1 MMSDESNQLKI
12 AIIVPYRDL
21 HPAQK
26 RAEHLK
32 KFIDYMGPFMQKAIT
47 QFSNNSIFH
56 IFIVEQSPEHKF
68 NRGALLNLGFIEA
81 SKQGYNV
88 FIFHDVDLLPG
99 DSIAPYYV
107 KNPKI
112 PIHIARCWDR
122 YKGQE
127 YLGGIISISGKN
139 FTDLNGYPNNYWGW
153 GGEDDELRRRV
164 NDINL
169 EIENPK
175 EEDCE
180 ITDLEDM
187 DLQQKLQLLREN
199 QDWKN
204 MKKRELKDEHSSTWQ
219 TNGINSIEGEYSDI
233 KYEKINVYT
242 TKITVEL
249 VNDDKEEGE
258 DKKDEGEDKKD
269 EEIVE
274 AKKDEEIVEE
284 KQSLHNKKPQQS
296 LHNKK
301 KGNVISSIYS
311 RGLITRNIVLQIT
324 NIGKNIKETLENS
337 IAFNFE
343 GKCLVEG
350 FIKPNSSKIISYSSG
365 LIERGNL
372 ISFEIIFECDICFP
386 VEGTK
391 ITCIAKNIT
400 KAGIRAESA
409 FDVPSPI
416 VVFIARDH
424 HYNVSDFGSI
434 KEDDKF
440 TVRVIGQRFEL
451 NDKFISI
458 IGEFVKEKPD
468 YRKLKKTETKA
479 RLVFE
484 E

>member
-1 MMSDESNQLKI
+1 MSNQLKI

-47 QFSNNSIFH
+47 QFSNNSTFH
-56 IFIVEQSPEHKF
+56 IFIVEQSPEYKF

-107 KNPKI
+107 KNPEI

-122 YKGQE
+122 YKGEE

-169 EIENPK
+169 QIENPK

-180 ITDLEDM
+180 ITDLEEM
-187 DLQQKLQLLREN
+187 NLQEKLELLRKN
-199 QDWKN
+199 ADWKN
-204 MKKRELKDEHSSTWQ
+204 MKKREGKEEHSSTWRD
-219 TNGINSIEGEYSDI
+219 NGVNSIEGEYSGI
-233 KYEKINVYT
+233 KDEKINAYT
-242 TKITVEL
+242 TKITVDL
-249 VNDDKEEGE
+249 INDNPEEEGKKNEEVVEE
-258 DKKDEGEDKKD
+258 DKKGKKD
-269 EEIVE
+269 E
-274 AKKDEEIVEE
+274 AEET
-284 KQSLHNKKPQQS
+284 QPKKPQPS

-311 RGLITRNIVLQIT
+311 RGLITRNVTLAIT

-337 IAFNFE
+337 IVFNFE

-350 FIKPNSSKIISYSSG
+350 FVKPNSSKIIAYSSG

-424 HYNVSDFGSI
+424 HYNVADFGSI

-468 YRKLKKTETKA
+468 YRKSKKPEAKA

-484 E
+484 A

>member
-1 MMSDESNQLKI
+1 MSAISNKLKI

-26 RAEHLK
+26 RAEHLEQ
-32 KFIDYMGPFMQKAIT
+32 FIAYMGPFMEKAIQ
-47 QFSNNSIFH
+47 QFNNNASFH

-68 NRGALLNLGFIEA
+68 NRGALLNVGFIEA

-99 DSIAPYYV
+99 ESIASYYV
-107 KNPKI
+107 KNPEI

-122 YKGQE
+122 YKGEE

-139 FTDLNGYPNNYWGW
+139 YTDLNGYPNNYWGW

-164 NDINL
+164 NEIKL
-169 EIENPK
+169 QIENP
-175 EEDCE
+175 EEENCE
-180 ITDLEDM
+180 ITDLEGM
-187 DLQQKLQLLREN
+187 NLQEKLQVLREN
-199 QDWKN
+199 EEWKN
-204 MKKRELKDEHSSTWQ
+204 MKKRELKAQHSATWQ
-219 TNGINSIEGEYSDI
+219 TNGINSIESEYTDVR
-233 KYEKINVYT
+233 EAQINPYT
-242 TKITVEL
+242 TKITVDLINSE
-249 VNDDKEEGE
+249 DESGE
-258 DKKDEGEDKKD
+258 K
-269 EEIVE
+269 VAE
-274 AKKDEEIVEE
+274 AADVAEEE
-284 KQSLHNKKPQQS
+284 KQPKKSEKALQS
-296 LHNKK
+296 KK
-301 KGNVISSIYS
+301 KGNIITSIYS
-311 RGLITRNIVLQIT
+311 RGLITRNVTLTIT
-324 NIGKNIKETLENS
+324 NIGKNIKETLEKA

-350 FIKPNSSKIISYSSG
+350 FIKPNSSKIITYSSG
-365 LIERGNL
+365 LIERGNI

-391 ITCIAKNIT
+391 ISCVAKNIT
-400 KAGIRAESA
+400 KAGIRGESA

-424 HYNVSDFGSI
+424 HYNVAEFGTV

-458 IGEFVKEKPD
+458 IGELVKEKPD
-468 YRKLKKTETKA
+468 YKKIKKPETKA
-479 RLVFE
+479 KAKLVFE
-484 E
+484 

>member
-1 MMSDESNQLKI
+1 MSTESNQLKI

-32 KFIDYMGPFMQKAIT
+32 QFIAYMGPFMKKAIS
-47 QFSNNSIFH
+47 QFSSKSIFH

-107 KNPKI
+107 KNPEI

-122 YKGQE
+122 YKGEE

-169 EIENPK
+169 QIENPK

-180 ITDLEDM
+180 ITDLEEM
-187 DLQQKLQLLREN
+187 NLQEKLELLRKN
-199 QDWKN
+199 ANWKN
-204 MKKRELKDEHSSTWQ
+204 MKKREGKEEHSSTWRD
-219 TNGINSIEGEYSDI
+219 NGINSIEGEYSGI
-233 KYEKINVYT
+233 KDEKINDYT
-242 TKITVEL
+242 TKITVDL
-249 VNDDKEEGE
+249 INDNPEEEGKKNEEVVEE
-258 DKKDEGEDKKD
+258 DKKGKKD
-269 EEIVE
+269 E
-274 AKKDEEIVEE
+274 AEET
-284 KQSLHNKKPQQS
+284 QPKKPQPS

-311 RGLITRNIVLQIT
+311 RGLITRNVTLAIT

-337 IAFNFE
+337 IVFNFE

-350 FIKPNSSKIISYSSG
+350 FVKPNSSKIIAYSSG

-424 HYNVSDFGSI
+424 HYNVADFGSI

-468 YRKLKKTETKA
+468 YRKSKKPEAKA

-484 E
+484 A

>member
-1 MMSDESNQLKI
+1 MMSTESNQLKI
-12 AIIVPYRDL
+12 AIIVPFRDL
-21 HPAQK
+21 QPVQK

-32 KFIDYMGPFMQKAIT
+32 QFIAYMGPFMKKAIS
-47 QFSNNSIFH
+47 QFSNNSTFH
-56 IFIVEQSPEHKF
+56 IFIVEQSPEYKF

-99 DSIAPYYV
+99 DSMAPYYI

-139 FTDLNGYPNNYWGW
+139 FNELNGYPNNYWGW

-164 NDINL
+164 NEINL

-180 ITDLEDM
+180 ITDLEEM
-187 DLQQKLQLLREN
+187 NLEEKLQLLREN

-204 MKKRELKDEHSSTWQ
+204 MRKNELKEQHSSTWRD
-219 TNGINSIEGEYSDI
+219 NGVNSIEGEYSGITD
-233 KYEKINVYT
+233 EEINDYT

-249 VNDDKEEGE
+249 VNLEPEENEEGKKDKEVEEIEE
-258 DKKDEGEDKKD
+258 DKKDKID
-269 EEIVE
+269 EP
-274 AKKDEEIVEE
+274 EE
-284 KQSLHNKKPQQS
+284 KPKKQQS

-301 KGNVISSIYS
+301 KGNVITSIYS
-311 RGLITRNIVLQIT
+311 RGLITRNVTLAIT

-350 FIKPNSSKIISYSSG
+350 FVKPNSSKIISYSSG

-424 HYNVSDFGSI
+424 HYNVADFGSI
-434 KEDDKF
+434 KEEDKF

-468 YRKLKKTETKA
+468 YKKMKKPEAKA

>member
-1 MMSDESNQLKI
+1 MSAISNKLKI

-32 KFIDYMGPFMQKAIT
+32 KFIAYMGPFMEKAIQ
-47 QFSNNSIFH
+47 QFNNNASFH
-56 IFIVEQSPEHKF
+56 IFIVEQSPDHKF

-99 DSIAPYYV
+99 DAIASYYV
-107 KNPKI
+107 KNPEI

-122 YKGQE
+122 YKGEE

-164 NDINL
+164 NEINL
-169 EIENPK
+169 QIENP
-175 EEDCE
+175 EEENCE
-180 ITDLEDM
+180 ITDLEGM
-187 DLQQKLQLLREN
+187 NLQEKLQVLREN
-199 QDWKN
+199 EDWKN
-204 MKKRELKDEHSSTWQ
+204 MRKRELKEEHSSTWRD
-219 TNGINSIEGEYSDI
+219 NGVNSIEGEYLDL
-233 KYEKINVYT
+233 KDEKINDYT
-242 TKITVEL
+242 TKIIVEL
-249 VNDDKEEGE
+249 IYSDESGNLVLPQKEDEATKVDKET
-258 DKKDEGEDKKD
+258 
-269 EEIVE
+269 EEAEVVE
-274 AKKDEEIVEE
+274 EE
-284 KQSLHNKKPQQS
+284 KQPKKSEKALQS
-296 LHNKK
+296 KK
-301 KGNVISSIYS
+301 KGNIITSIYS
-311 RGLITRNIVLQIT
+311 RGLITRNVTLSIT
-324 NIGKNIKETLENS
+324 NIGKNIKETLEKT

-350 FIKPNSSKIISYSSG
+350 FIKPGSSKIITYSSG
-365 LIERGNL
+365 LIERGNI

-391 ITCIAKNIT
+391 ISCVAKNIT

-424 HYNVSDFGSI
+424 HYNMSEFGTI
-434 KEDDKF
+434 KEDDKL

-458 IGEFVKEKPD
+458 IGELVKEKPD
-468 YRKLKKTETKA
+468 YRKMKKPETKA
-479 RLVFE
+479 KAKLVFE

>member
-1 MMSDESNQLKI
+1 MSDNSKQLKI

-26 RAEHLK
+26 RAEHLEQ
-32 KFIDYMGPFMQKAIT
+32 FIAYMGPFMEKAIK
-47 QFSNNSIFH
+47 QFNNNASFH
-56 IFIVEQSPEHKF
+56 IFIVEQSPDHKF

-81 SKQGYNV
+81 RKQGYNV

-99 DSIAPYYV
+99 ESIASYYI
-107 KNPKI
+107 KNPEN

-122 YKGQE
+122 YKGEE

-139 FTDLNGYPNNYWGW
+139 FTNLNGYPNNYWGW

-164 NDINL
+164 NEINL
-169 EIENPK
+169 QIENPE

-180 ITDLEDM
+180 ITDLEEM
-187 DLQQKLQLLREN
+187 NLQEKLQVLREN

-204 MKKRELKDEHSSTWQ
+204 MKKRELKEEHSSTWRS
-219 TNGINSIEGEYSDI
+219 NGINSIEGIYTDI
-233 KYEKINVYT
+233 HEAEINEYT

-249 VNDDKEEGE
+249 VNSEDDTGKE
-258 DKKDEGEDKKD
+258 
-269 EEIVE
+269 
-274 AKKDEEIVEE
+274 EE
-284 KQSLHNKKPQQS
+284 KQIKKSEKGLQ
-296 LHNKK
+296 NKK
-301 KGNVISSIYS
+301 KGNIITSIYS
-311 RGLITRNIVLQIT
+311 RGLITRNVTLSIT
-324 NIGKNIKETLENS
+324 NIGKNIKETLEKT

-350 FIKPNSSKIISYSSG
+350 FIKPNSSKIITYSSG

-391 ITCIAKNIT
+391 ISCIAKNIT

-424 HYNVSDFGSI
+424 HYNVSEFATV

-458 IGEFVKEKPD
+458 IGELVKEKPD
-468 YRKLKKTETKA
+468 YRKFKKPEVKSK
-479 RLVFE
+479 LVFE

>member
-1 MMSDESNQLKI
+1 
-12 AIIVPYRDL
+12 
-21 HPAQK
+21 
-26 RAEHLK
+26 
-32 KFIDYMGPFMQKAIT
+32 MGF
-47 QFSNNSIFH
+47 
-56 IFIVEQSPEHKF
+56 
-68 NRGALLNLGFIEA
+68 LEA

-99 DSIAPYYV
+99 ESIASYYV
-107 KNPKI
+107 KNPEI

-122 YKGQE
+122 YKGEE

-139 FTDLNGYPNNYWGW
+139 FTKLNGYPNNYWGW

-164 NDINL
+164 NEISL
-169 EIENPK
+169 QIENPE

-180 ITDLEDM
+180 ITDLEEM
-187 DLQQKLQLLREN
+187 NLQEKLQVLREN

-204 MKKRELKDEHSSTWQ
+204 MKKRELKEEHSSTWR
-219 TNGINSIEGEYSDI
+219 TNGINSIEGVYTDI
-233 KYEKINVYT
+233 RNEQINAYT
-242 TKITVEL
+242 TKITVDL
-249 VNDDKEEGE
+249 VNSEDETGKE
-258 DKKDEGEDKKD
+258 
-269 EEIVE
+269 
-274 AKKDEEIVEE
+274 EE
-284 KQSLHNKKPQQS
+284 KQLKKSERGLQ
-296 LHNKK
+296 NKK
-301 KGNVISSIYS
+301 KSNRISSIYS
-311 RGLITRNIVLQIT
+311 RGLITRNVTLSIT
-324 NIGKNIKETLENS
+324 NIGKNIKETLEKTV
-337 IAFNFE
+337 AFNFE

-350 FIKPNSSKIISYSSG
+350 FIKPNSSKIITYSSG

-391 ITCIAKNIT
+391 ISCIAKNIT

-424 HYNVSDFGSI
+424 HYNMAEFAAV

-458 IGEFVKEKPD
+458 IGELVKEKPD
-468 YRKLKKTETKA
+468 YRKFKKPEAKA
-479 RLVFE
+479 KLVFE

>member
-1 MMSDESNQLKI
+1 MSDESTQLKI

-32 KFIDYMGPFMQKAIT
+32 KFIAYMGPFMEKAIN
-47 QFSNNSIFH
+47 QFGSNTKFH

-68 NRGALLNLGFIEA
+68 NRGALLNIGFVEA

-107 KNPKI
+107 KNPEI

-122 YKGQE
+122 YKGKE

-139 FTDLNGYPNNYWGW
+139 YTDINGYPNNYWGW

-164 NDINL
+164 NEVNL

-180 ITDLEDM
+180 ITDLEEM
-187 DLQQKLQLLREN
+187 NLEEKLQLLREN

-204 MKKRELKDEHSSTWQ
+204 MRKNELKEQHSSTWRD
-219 TNGINSIEGEYSDI
+219 NGVNSIEGEYSGITD
-233 KYEKINVYT
+233 EEINDYT

-249 VNDDKEEGE
+249 VNLEPEENEEGKKDKEVEEIEE
-258 DKKDEGEDKKD
+258 DKKDKID
-269 EEIVE
+269 EP
-274 AKKDEEIVEE
+274 EE
-284 KQSLHNKKPQQS
+284 KPRKQQS

-301 KGNVISSIYS
+301 KGNVITSIYS
-311 RGLITRNIVLQIT
+311 RGLITRNVTLAIT

-350 FIKPNSSKIISYSSG
+350 FVKPNSSKIISYSSG

-424 HYNVSDFGSI
+424 HYNVADFGSI

-468 YRKLKKTETKA
+468 YKKFKKPEAKA

>member
-1 MMSDESNQLKI
+1 MSDESNQSNQLKI

-21 HPAQK
+21 HSAQK

-32 KFIDYMGPFMQKAIT
+32 QFIDYMGPFMEKAIN
-47 QFSNNSIFH
+47 QFGSNTKFH
-56 IFIVEQSPEHKF
+56 IFIIEQSPEHKF
-68 NRGALLNLGFIEA
+68 NRGALLNIGFVEA
-81 SKQGYNV
+81 SKKGYNV

-107 KNPKI
+107 KNPEI
-112 PIHIARCWDR
+112 PIHIARCWKR
-122 YKGQE
+122 YKGKE

-139 FTDLNGYPNNYWGW
+139 YTDINGYPNNYWGW

-164 NDINL
+164 NELNL

-180 ITDLEDM
+180 ITDLEGM
-187 DLQQKLQLLREN
+187 DLEEKLKLLRKNES
-199 QDWKN
+199 WKN
-204 MKKRELKDEHSSTWQ
+204 MKKNELKDEHSSTWQ
-219 TNGINSIEGEYSDI
+219 SNGVNSIEGEYTDF
-233 KYEKINVYT
+233 KDEKINDYT
-242 TKITVEL
+242 TKISVEL
-249 VNDDKEEGE
+249 INLEPEEEEDVERIPVPSSSSLEVIE
-258 DKKDEGEDKKD
+258 DKKDKKD
-269 EEIVE
+269 ELPPP
-274 AKKDEEIVEE
+274 KK
-284 KQSLHNKKPQQS
+284 NQQGLLS
-296 LHNKK
+296 KK
-301 KGNVISSIYS
+301 KGNIISSVYS
-311 RGLITRNIVLQIT
+311 RGLITRNIVLKIT

-337 IAFNFE
+337 IIFNFE

-350 FIKPNSSKIISYSSG
+350 FIKPNSCKIITYSSG
-365 LIERGNL
+365 LIERGNQ
-372 ISFEIIFECDICFP
+372 ISFEVIFECDICFP

-409 FDVPSPI
+409 VDLPSPI

-424 HYNVSDFGSI
+424 HYNIADFGSI
-434 KEDDKF
+434 KEDDKI

-468 YRKLKKTETKA
+468 YKKVKKSEAKA

>member
-1 MMSDESNQLKI
+1 MSDESNQLKI

-32 KFIDYMGPFMQKAIT
+32 QFIAYMGPFMEKAIT
-47 QFSNNSIFH
+47 QFSNNSTFH
-56 IFIVEQSPEHKF
+56 IFIVEQSPEYKF

-107 KNPKI
+107 KKPEI

-127 YLGGIISISGKN
+127 YLGGIISISGKK

-164 NDINL
+164 NEINL
-169 EIENPK
+169 KIENPK

-180 ITDLEDM
+180 ITDLEKMGLDE
-187 DLQQKLQLLREN
+187 KLQLLREN

-204 MKKRELKDEHSSTWQ
+204 MKKRELKDEHTSTWRD
-219 TNGINSIEGEYSDI
+219 NGVNSIGGEYTSMKD
-233 KYEKINVYT
+233 EEINNYT

-249 VNDDKEEGE
+249 INLEPEPGEEEG
-258 DKKDEGEDKKD
+258 KKDKADEI
-269 EEIVE
+269 EEI
-274 AKKDEEIVEE
+274 EE
-284 KQSLHNKKPQQS
+284 KQPKKLQQS
-296 LHNKK
+296 LHTKK

-311 RGLITRNIVLQIT
+311 RGLITRNVTLSIT

-337 IAFNFE
+337 VIFNFE

-350 FIKPNSSKIISYSSG
+350 FVKPNSSKIIAYSSG

-424 HYNVSDFGSI
+424 HYNVADFGSV

-468 YRKLKKTETKA
+468 YRKSKKPEAKA

>member
-1 MMSDESNQLKI
+1 MSTESNQLKI

-32 KFIDYMGPFMQKAIT
+32 QFIAYMGPFMEKAIT
-47 QFSNNSIFH
+47 QFSNNSTFH
-56 IFIVEQSPEHKF
+56 IFIVEQSPEYKF

-107 KNPKI
+107 KKPEI

-164 NDINL
+164 NEINL
-169 EIENPK
+169 KIENPK

-180 ITDLEDM
+180 ITDLEKMGLDE
-187 DLQQKLQLLREN
+187 KLQLLREN

-204 MKKRELKDEHSSTWQ
+204 MKKRELKDEHISTWRD
-219 TNGINSIEGEYSDI
+219 NGVNSIGGEYTSMKD
-233 KYEKINVYT
+233 EEINNYT

-249 VNDDKEEGE
+249 INLEPEPEEEEG
-258 DKKDEGEDKKD
+258 KKDKADEI
-269 EEIVE
+269 EEI
-274 AKKDEEIVEE
+274 EE
-284 KQSLHNKKPQQS
+284 KQPKKLQQS
-296 LHNKK
+296 LHTKK

-311 RGLITRNIVLQIT
+311 RGLITRNVTLSIT

-337 IAFNFE
+337 VIFNFE

-350 FIKPNSSKIISYSSG
+350 FVKPNSSKIIAYSSG

-424 HYNVSDFGSI
+424 HYNVADFGSV

-468 YRKLKKTETKA
+468 YRKSKKPEAKA

>member
-1 MMSDESNQLKI
+1 MSSISNELKI

-32 KFIDYMGPFMQKAIT
+32 KFLAYMGPFMEKAIQ
-47 QFSNNSIFH
+47 QFNNNATFH

-68 NRGALLNLGFIEA
+68 NRGALLNLGFLEA

-99 DSIAPYYV
+99 EAIASYYV

-112 PIHIARCWDR
+112 PIHIARCWNR

-164 NDINL
+164 NEISL
-169 EIENPK
+169 QIENPE

-180 ITDLEDM
+180 ITDLEGM
-187 DLQQKLQLLREN
+187 NLQEKLQILREN
-199 QDWKN
+199 EDWKN
-204 MKKRELKDEHSSTWQ
+204 MKKRELKAQHSATWR
-219 TNGINSIEGEYSDI
+219 TNGINSIEDDYTDI
-233 KYEKINVYT
+233 HEEKINDYT

-249 VNDDKEEGE
+249 VNSEDDSGEKEAISAEKEEE
-258 DKKDEGEDKKD
+258 PQPKKL
-269 EEIVE
+269 
-274 AKKDEEIVEE
+274 E
-284 KQSLHNKKPQQS
+284 KALQ
-296 LHNKK
+296 NKK
-301 KGNVISSIYS
+301 KGNIITSIYS
-311 RGLITRNIVLQIT
+311 RGLITRNVTLSIT
-324 NIGKNIKETLENS
+324 NIGKNIKETLEKA

-350 FIKPNSSKIISYSSG
+350 FIKPDSSKIITYSSG

-391 ITCIAKNIT
+391 ISCVAKNIT

-424 HYNVSDFGSI
+424 HYNVAEFGAV

-458 IGEFVKEKPD
+458 IGELIKEKPD
-468 YRKLKKTETKA
+468 YRKFKKPETKTKA
-479 RLVFE
+479 KLVFE
-484 E
+484 

>member
-1 MMSDESNQLKI
+1 MMSTESNQLKI
-12 AIIVPYRDL
+12 AIIVPFRDL
-21 HPAQK
+21 QPVQK

-32 KFIDYMGPFMQKAIT
+32 QFIAYMGPFMKKAIS
-47 QFSNNSIFH
+47 QFSNNSTFH
-56 IFIVEQSPEHKF
+56 IFIVEQSPEYKF

-99 DSIAPYYV
+99 DSMAPYYI

-139 FTDLNGYPNNYWGW
+139 FNELNGYPNNYWGW

-164 NDINL
+164 NEINL

-180 ITDLEDM
+180 ITDLEEM
-187 DLQQKLQLLREN
+187 NLEEKLQLLREN

-204 MKKRELKDEHSSTWQ
+204 MRKNELKEQHSSTWRD
-219 TNGINSIEGEYSDI
+219 NGVNSIEGEYSGITD
-233 KYEKINVYT
+233 EEINDYT

-249 VNDDKEEGE
+249 VNLEPEENEEGKKDKEVEEIEE
-258 DKKDEGEDKKD
+258 DKKDKID
-269 EEIVE
+269 EP
-274 AKKDEEIVEE
+274 EE
-284 KQSLHNKKPQQS
+284 KPRKQQS

-301 KGNVISSIYS
+301 KGNVITSIYS
-311 RGLITRNIVLQIT
+311 RGLITRNVTLAIT

-350 FIKPNSSKIISYSSG
+350 FVKPNSSKIISYSSG

-424 HYNVSDFGSI
+424 HYNVADFGSI

-468 YRKLKKTETKA
+468 YKKFKKPEAKA

>member
-1 MMSDESNQLKI
+1 MLSDESNQLKI

-21 HPAQK
+21 HPVQK

-32 KFIDYMGPFMQKAIT
+32 EFIAYMGPFMKKAIS
-47 QFSNNSIFH
+47 QFSNNSTFH

-99 DSIAPYYV
+99 DPMAPYYV

-122 YKGQE
+122 YEGQE

-153 GGEDDELRRRV
+153 CGEDDELRRRV

-169 EIENPK
+169 QIENPK

-180 ITDLEDM
+180 IRDLEEM
-187 DLQQKLQLLREN
+187 DLQEKLDLLKKNE
-199 QDWKN
+199 DWKN
-204 MKKRELKDEHSSTWQ
+204 MKKREGKDEHSSTWRD
-219 TNGINSIEGEYSDI
+219 NGVNSIEGEYSDI
-233 KYEKINVYT
+233 KDEEINDYT

-249 VNDDKEEGE
+249 VYLESDENEVVKKGEEVGEGE
-258 DKKDEGEDKKD
+258 GDKKNKEDEPD
-269 EEIVE
+269 E
-274 AKKDEEIVEE
+274 KP
-284 KQSLHNKKPQQS
+284 KKPQQS

-311 RGLITRNIVLQIT
+311 RGLITRNVTLAIT

-337 IAFNFE
+337 VAFNFE

-350 FIKPNSSKIISYSSG
+350 FVKPNSSKIISYSSG

-424 HYNVSDFGSI
+424 HYNVADFGSV

-468 YRKLKKTETKA
+468 YRKLKKPEAKA
-479 RLVFE
+479 RLTFE

>member
-1 MMSDESNQLKI
+1 MSDNSNQLKI

-32 KFIDYMGPFMQKAIT
+32 QFIAYMGPFMEKAIN
-47 QFSNNSIFH
+47 QFNTNSSFH
-56 IFIVEQSPEHKF
+56 VFIVEQSPEHKF

-99 DSIAPYYV
+99 ESIASYYV
-107 KNPKI
+107 KNPEI

-122 YKGQE
+122 YKGEE

-139 FTDLNGYPNNYWGW
+139 FTNLNGYPNNYWGW

-164 NDINL
+164 NEISL
-169 EIENPK
+169 QIENPE

-180 ITDLEDM
+180 ITDLEEM
-187 DLQQKLQLLREN
+187 NLQEKLQVLREN

-204 MKKRELKDEHSSTWQ
+204 MKKRELKEEHSSTWR
-219 TNGINSIEGEYSDI
+219 TNGINSIEGIYTDI
-233 KYEKINVYT
+233 REDQINAYT
-242 TKITVEL
+242 TKITVDL
-249 VNDDKEEGE
+249 VNSEDDTGKE
-258 DKKDEGEDKKD
+258 
-269 EEIVE
+269 
-274 AKKDEEIVEE
+274 EE
-284 KQSLHNKKPQQS
+284 KQIKKSEKGLQ
-296 LHNKK
+296 NKK
-301 KGNVISSIYS
+301 KGNIITSIYS
-311 RGLITRNIVLQIT
+311 RGLITRNVTLSIT
-324 NIGKNIKETLENS
+324 NIGKNIKETLEKT

-350 FIKPNSSKIISYSSG
+350 FIKPNSSKIITYSSG

-391 ITCIAKNIT
+391 ISCIAKNIT

-424 HYNVSDFGSI
+424 HYNMAEFAAV

-458 IGEFVKEKPD
+458 IGELVKEKPD
-468 YRKLKKTETKA
+468 YRKFKKPEAKA
-479 RLVFE
+479 KLVFE

>member
-1 MMSDESNQLKI
+1 MSAISNELKI

-32 KFIDYMGPFMQKAIT
+32 KFIAYMGPFMEKAIS
-47 QFSNNSIFH
+47 QFNNNASFH

-68 NRGALLNLGFIEA
+68 NRGALLNLGFLQA
-81 SKQGYNV
+81 TKQGYNV

-99 DSIAPYYV
+99 EAIASYYV
-107 KNPKI
+107 KNPEI

-122 YKGQE
+122 YKGEE

-139 FTDLNGYPNNYWGW
+139 YTDLNGYPNNYWGW

-164 NDINL
+164 NEIKL
-169 EIENPK
+169 QIENPE

-180 ITDLEDM
+180 ITDLEEM
-187 DLQQKLQLLREN
+187 NLQEKLQLLREN
-199 QDWKN
+199 EDWKN
-204 MKKRELKDEHSSTWQ
+204 DKKRELKAQHSATWQ
-219 TNGINSIEGEYSDI
+219 TNGINSIEGEYTDI
-233 KYEKINVYT
+233 NEEQINGYT

-249 VNDDKEEGE
+249 VNSEDESGE
-258 DKKDEGEDKKD
+258 KAASQAD
-269 EEIVE
+269 IVE
-274 AKKDEEIVEE
+274 KGEE
-284 KQSLHNKKPQQS
+284 KQPKKTEKALQ
-296 LHNKK
+296 NKK
-301 KGNVISSIYS
+301 KGNLITSIYS
-311 RGLITRNIVLQIT
+311 RGLITRNVTLSIT
-324 NIGKNIKETLENS
+324 NIGKNIKETLEKS

-350 FIKPNSSKIISYSSG
+350 FIKPNSSKIITYSSG

-391 ITCIAKNIT
+391 ISCVAKNIT
-400 KAGIRAESA
+400 KAGIRGESA

-424 HYNVSDFGSI
+424 HYNVAEFGAV

-458 IGEFVKEKPD
+458 IGELVKEKTD
-468 YRKLKKTETKA
+468 YRKFKKPELKTKA
-479 RLVFE
+479 KLIFE

>member
-1 MMSDESNQLKI
+1 MSSNSNQLKI

-26 RAEHLK
+26 RAEHLA
-32 KFIDYMGPFMQKAIT
+32 KFIAYMGPFMEKAIN
-47 QFSNNSIFH
+47 QFNKNAKFQ

-81 SKQGYNV
+81 IKEGYNA

-99 DSIAPYYV
+99 DSLSSYYV
-107 KNPKI
+107 KNPEI

-122 YKGQE
+122 YKGEE
-127 YLGGIISISGKN
+127 YLGGIISISKN
-139 FTDLNGYPNNYWGW
+139 DFIKLNGYPNNYWGW

-164 NDINL
+164 NEINL
-169 EIENPK
+169 QIENPK
-175 EEDCE
+175 EEDCS
-180 ITDLEDM
+180 ITDLEEM
-187 DLQQKLQLLREN
+187 NLQEKLQLLKEN
-199 QDWKN
+199 QNWKN
-204 MKKRELKDEHSSTWQ
+204 MKKNELKEQHSQTWKD
-219 TNGINSIEGEYSDI
+219 NGVNSIEGEYLDWDI
-233 KYEKINVYT
+233 KQLNNYT

-249 VNDDKEEGE
+249 IYSDEESGEVVLPEKEDEPIQVE
-258 DKKDEGEDKKD
+258 DEPIQPQKDEQ
-269 EEIVE
+269 
-274 AKKDEEIVEE
+274 VEE
-284 KQSLHNKKPQQS
+284 KQIKKV

-301 KGNVISSIYS
+301 KGNIITSIYS
-311 RGLITRNIVLQIT
+311 RGLITRNISLSIT
-324 NIGKNIKETLENS
+324 NVGKNIKETLEKYV
-337 IAFNFE
+337 AFNFE

-350 FIKPNSSKIISYSSG
+350 FIKPGSSKIITYSSG

-424 HYNVSDFGSI
+424 HYNIAEFGAV

-458 IGEFVKEKPD
+458 IGELVKEKPD
-468 YRKLKKTETKA
+468 YKKMKKPETKA
-479 RLVFE
+479 KLVFE

>member
-1 MMSDESNQLKI
+1 MSAISNQLKI

-26 RAEHLK
+26 RAEHLE
-32 KFIDYMGPFMQKAIT
+32 KFIAYMGIFMEKAIS
-47 QFSNNSIFH
+47 QFNNNASFH

-68 NRGALLNLGFIEA
+68 NRGALLNLGFLEA

-99 DSIAPYYV
+99 ESIASYYV
-107 KNPKI
+107 KNPQI

-122 YKGQE
+122 YKGEE

-139 FTDLNGYPNNYWGW
+139 YTDLNGYPNNYWGW

-164 NDINL
+164 NDIKL
-169 EIENPK
+169 QIENPE
-175 EEDCE
+175 EEDCD
-180 ITDLEDM
+180 ITDLEGM
-187 DLQQKLQLLREN
+187 DLQEKLQVLREN
-199 QDWKN
+199 EDWKN
-204 MKKRELKDEHSSTWQ
+204 NKKRELKEQHSATWQ
-219 TNGINSIEGEYSDI
+219 TNGINSIEGEYTDLR
-233 KYEKINVYT
+233 EAQINPYT
-242 TKITVEL
+242 TKITVDLINSEDDES
-249 VNDDKEEGE
+249 DDKPANEAN
-258 DKKDEGEDKKD
+258 
-269 EEIVE
+269 EIE
-274 AKKDEEIVEE
+274 KGEE
-284 KQSLHNKKPQQS
+284 KQPKKSEKALQS
-296 LHNKK
+296 KK
-301 KGNVISSIYS
+301 KGNIITSIYS
-311 RGLITRNIVLQIT
+311 RGLITRNVTLTIT
-324 NIGKNIKETLENS
+324 NIGKNIKETLEKA

-350 FIKPNSSKIISYSSG
+350 FIKPNSSKIITYSSG
-365 LIERGNL
+365 LIERGNI

-391 ITCIAKNIT
+391 ISCIAKNIT

-424 HYNVSDFGSI
+424 HYNMAEFGAV

-458 IGEFVKEKPD
+458 IGELVKEKPD
-468 YRKLKKTETKA
+468 YRKFKKPEIKA
-479 RLVFE
+479 KAKLVFE
-484 E
+484 